1 MPGIYRLSFT
11 GLFNAQNG
19 HRVTAD
25 LIRQTSK
32 NVIDFLGRAA
42 AEVEES
48 GVFGRREH
56 PHTLYSTYSTG
67 HVMHRVFQKV
77 RIKKK

>member
-56 PHTLYSTYSTG
+56 PHIVQYVQYRTRYAPGVSKS
-67 HVMHRVFQKV
+67 KN
-77 RIKKK
+77 